1 MDAFL
6 TDVGTLHVLGP
17 NPFSQR
23 WTCISGHSCKI
34 SGIDGSGLS
43 DSDSIMVLQ
52 TCATASVVS
61 RFPMSGQAEL
71 LVGGGSEAAW
81 ITAVSA
87 AGGVYQLCWCRE
99 LREMDSNMTGCA
111 APDHAVRFGSL
122 TILGPSPL
130 SQAATCISG
139 QSCRVDGMAG
149 LGWIG
154 AADLI
159 AIMDTC
165 GVTSAIPR
173 WGNEG
178 IAETFLGIDSGA
190 SFSWQHDA
198 VSAAGG
204 NYRLCWYGASLL
216 ANRSVTLQDSSRQTR
231 ECSSANTFEHILR
244 GLSVGNS
251 SLWKPRTSLF

>member
-1 MDAFL
+1 
-6 TDVGTLHVLGP
+6 
-17 NPFSQR
+17 
-23 WTCISGHSCKI
+23 
-34 SGIDGSGLS
+34 
-43 DSDSIMVLQ
+43 
-52 TCATASVVS
+52 
-61 RFPMSGQAEL
+61 
-71 LVGGGSEAAW
+71 
-81 ITAVSA
+81 
-87 AGGVYQLCWCRE
+87 
-99 LREMDSNMTGCA
+99 
-111 APDHAVRFGSL
+111 
-122 TILGPSPL
+122 
-130 SQAATCISG
+130 
-139 QSCRVDGMAG
+139 MAG

-216 ANRSVTLQDSSRQTR
+216 ANQSVTLQDTRRSIASFCQTCLHVTHSEKLLIMR
-231 ECSSANTFEHILR
+231 
-244 GLSVGNS
+244 
-251 SLWKPRTSLF
+251 

>member
-1 MDAFL
+1 
-6 TDVGTLHVLGP
+6 
-17 NPFSQR
+17 
-23 WTCISGHSCKI
+23 
-34 SGIDGSGLS
+34 
-43 DSDSIMVLQ
+43 MVLQ
-52 TCATASVVS
+52 TCATASVVP

-216 ANRSVTLQDSSRQTR
+216 ANRSVTLQDKGWK
-231 ECSSANTFEHILR
+231 NVFIL
-244 GLSVGNS
+244 
-251 SLWKPRTSLF
+251 

>member
-1 MDAFL
+1 
-6 TDVGTLHVLGP
+6 
-17 NPFSQR
+17 
-23 WTCISGHSCKI
+23 
-34 SGIDGSGLS
+34 
-43 DSDSIMVLQ
+43 
-52 TCATASVVS
+52 
-61 RFPMSGQAEL
+61 
-71 LVGGGSEAAW
+71 
-81 ITAVSA
+81 
-87 AGGVYQLCWCRE
+87 
-99 LREMDSNMTGCA
+99 
-111 APDHAVRFGSL
+111 
-122 TILGPSPL
+122 
-130 SQAATCISG
+130 
-139 QSCRVDGMAG
+139 MAG